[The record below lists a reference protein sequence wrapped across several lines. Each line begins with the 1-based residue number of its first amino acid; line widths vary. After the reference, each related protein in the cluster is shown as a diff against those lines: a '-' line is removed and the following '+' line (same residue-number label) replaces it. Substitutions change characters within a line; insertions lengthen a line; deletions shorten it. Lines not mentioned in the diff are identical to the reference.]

1 MLYKYMKK
9 KVQFMKHIILGNSAA
24 GFSAATQIRELNKE
38 DQVIIISKETTPIY
52 AKIMLPYYI
61 GNDIDR
67 EKLFLKDLNFYD
79 NKDIELILGKRA
91 QFIDVEKSQVILDD
105 SSTYVYDKLLIAI
118 GGIPFVPPVENLKL
132 VDSYTIS
139 NLRDADKIKERAK
152 KGENALIVGCGLT
165 GVEMAFALSKLGM
178 NVTLVERGN
187 KILPMLL
194 SNNASNIMAKY
205 LERAGITIRLNT
217 TLDAVEPHDI
227 ENRAILSDGS
237 KLPFDMLIFAIGSR
251 PNISIVEGSPIEV
264 SRGILVDEYM
274 KTSVPNIFAAGDIAE
289 PQFSS
294 QPGFVSSYIWPNAMA
309 QGKCAANNML
319 GYNVPFDTSSFH
331 NTVQLKDVPFYSVG
345 LIHPTQSGYEVK
357 SRRDDDLAIY
367 KRVVTKDGLI
377 YGVQMI
383 GDTTLAREAASHIK
397 KKTQLSM
404 DEIEKY
410 ITL

>member
-139 NLRDADKIKERAK
+139 NLSDADKIKERAK

-264 SRGILVDEYM
+264 SRGILVNEYM

>member
-139 NLRDADKIKERAK
+139 NLSDADKIKERAK

-227 ENRAILSDGS
+227 ENRGILSDGS

-264 SRGILVDEYM
+264 SRGILVNEYM

>member
-139 NLRDADKIKERAK
+139 NLSDADKIKERAK